1 MSHPL
6 IERLTTTLGYP
17 LLDAVGVDR
26 HVQAQPFSVL
36 FFAGDPK
43 RFPESLDVAVILPE
57 LVKAFAQL
65 RPALITS
72 DAERALQERYGFA
85 VWPTL
90 VFLREGHY
98 LGSLSRVLNWGEYLE
113 RIPAILAGE
122 PEDLPCIPV
131 LSLDGDASSFCSQM
145 EASEP

>member
-6 IERLTTTLGYP
+6 IERLTATLGYP
-17 LLDAVGVDR
+17 LLDAAGFDR

-57 LVKAFAQL
+57 LIKAFPQL
-65 RPALITS
+65 GPALIEGE
-72 DAERALQERYGFA
+72 AERTLQERYGFA

-113 RIPAILAGE
+113 RIPPILAGT
-122 PEDLPCIPV
+122 PQDLPPLPV
-131 LSLDGDASSFCSQM
+131 LSPERGAPTCSPM
-145 EASEP
+145 EASQP